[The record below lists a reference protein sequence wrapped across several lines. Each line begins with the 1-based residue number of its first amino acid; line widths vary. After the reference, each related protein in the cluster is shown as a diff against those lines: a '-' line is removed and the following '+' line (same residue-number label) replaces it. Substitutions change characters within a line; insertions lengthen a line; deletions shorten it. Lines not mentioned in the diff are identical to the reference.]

1 MNIYIKSRG
10 DVEVCERAAHR
21 LDYGRVGSFPDG
33 ALCSGG
39 ISGRCLKMKTNHKK
53 RFYYRINQ
61 RDLLLRVPL
70 VSRAFC
76 GLPNVRIV
84 PYFETKVRIQYC
96 AGMGRTLSEFSE
108 KKTKT
113 ISGHHAHKGED
124 ILGG

>member
-53 RFYYRINQ
+53 HFYYRINQ
-61 RDLLLRVPL
+61 RDSLFSFSLF
-70 VSRAFC
+70 SRAFC
-76 GLPNVRIV
+76 GLLNVRII
-84 PYFETKVRIQYC
+84 PCLETKVRIQYC
-96 AGMGRTLSEFSE
+96 AGMGRTLS
-108 KKTKT
+108 
-113 ISGHHAHKGED
+113 
-124 ILGG
+124 